1 MQETGVQQ
9 EPVFA
14 LDAWREVYGVDGDP
28 FDGRRA
34 DLLQIGRYGEVI
46 ENLRHLIHFSER
58 IVALTAPKGGG
69 KSLLLKRLIELEGE
83 ALRIVLL
90 KPGLLEGAEA
100 LVIQLAT
107 GLELPTVENNL
118 STKVLLAEI
127 MQSCERSFASGLRT
141 LFIIDDAH
149 ELSDESLELLVT
161 RFNPEQSGAFGLLLV
176 GQLQIT
182 QQLARACGARGTS
195 VQYVGVPPL
204 DLSDTSRYLNEKLRA
219 AGWSGGEGE
228 IPPAVVGKLYQLS
241 KGIPGRIDRLAGSL
255 LLSAG
260 AEKPKSFSPS
270 TKLYQLVSG
279 FLLAIFIG
287 GVGFIAWRYEAAPR
301 MEGASADSS
310 RVTIKLPAPE
320 PAVEAIA
327 TQPEIPVESVA
338 VTPDELS
345 STDSMKDVQAES
357 ATNLAQKTEKE
368 TNQKTVAAESAVKM
382 PVAKSDEVVEAKSS
396 DQAPPTSVHKD
407 LTSVAGESES
417 SIQTVVKNTPPKAK
431 TVETV
436 RTNVPTADVVDDLD
450 HYFRT
455 NEWLQSQASSAWTIQ
470 LLGSLHKESVQTFLR
485 REGDTQDFYVK
496 SLYQG
501 KDWYVVLRGV
511 YPSIEQAKEAL
522 AQLPQ
527 PLVEQG
533 AWVRSISGLQGL
545 VK

>member
-1 MQETGVQQ
+1 MQETVVQQ
-9 EPVFA
+9 EPAFA

-34 DLLQIGRYGEVI
+34 DLLQVGRYGEVI

-107 GLELPTVENNL
+107 GLALPAVESNL

-195 VQYVGVPPL
+195 VQYVGIPPL
-204 DLSDTSRYLNEKLRA
+204 DLSDTSRYLKEKLRA

-255 LLSAG
+255 LLSVEAS
-260 AEKPKSFSPS
+260 KSKSFNPS

-287 GVGFIAWRYEAAPR
+287 GVGFIAWRYEATPKV
-301 MEGASADSS
+301 EGASANSS

-320 PAVEAIA
+320 PEAEAIA
-327 TQPEIPVESVA
+327 PQPEIPVESVA
-338 VTPDELS
+338 DTSDELPS
-345 STDSMKDVQAES
+345 PDSMNDAQTES
-357 ATNLAQKTEKE
+357 ASAPIQKVEKE
-368 TNQKTVAAESAVKM
+368 ANQKTAAAEPSEKA
-382 PVAKSDEVVEAKSS
+382 PVAKPDEVAETTTS
-396 DQAPPTSVHKD
+396 DQAPPIVAHKKPAA
-407 LTSVAGESES
+407 VAGESAS
-417 SIQTVVKNTPPKAK
+417 STQTVAKADPPRTKAVGK
-431 TVETV
+431 
-436 RTNVPTADVVDDLD
+436 NVPTAEVVDDLD

-485 REGDTQDFYVK
+485 REGDTRDFYVK

-501 KDWYVVLRGV
+501 KDWFVVLRGV
-511 YPSIEQAKEAL
+511 YPSVEQAKEAL

>member
-1 MQETGVQQ
+1 MQEIGVQQ
-9 EPVFA
+9 ESAFA

-34 DLLQIGRYGEVI
+34 DLLQVGRYGEVI

-69 KSLLLKRLIELEGE
+69 KSLLLQRLIELEGE

-107 GLELPTVENNL
+107 GLALPTVENNL

-195 VQYVGVPPL
+195 VQYVGIPPL

-255 LLSAG
+255 LLSAE
-260 AEKPKSFSPS
+260 AAKPKSFSPS
-270 TKLYQLVSG
+270 TKLYQLASG

-287 GVGFIAWRYEAAPR
+287 GVGFIAWRYEATPKV
-301 MEGASADSS
+301 EGASANSS
-310 RVTIKLPAPE
+310 RVTIKLPTPE
-320 PAVEAIA
+320 PEVEAIVA
-327 TQPEIPVESVA
+327 QPEITVDSIA
-338 VTPDELS
+338 DTSDELS
-345 STDSMKDVQAES
+345 SPDSMSDAQIES
-357 ATNLAQKTEKE
+357 ATSPAQKDKKE
-368 TNQKTVAAESAVKM
+368 SNKKAVAAEPSEKA
-382 PVAKSDEVVEAKSS
+382 PVTKPDEVVDTTAS
-396 DQAPPTSVHKD
+396 DQAPQVVAHKKPAP
-407 LTSVAGESES
+407 VAGEPES
-417 SIQTVVKNTPPKAK
+417 SAQTVAKTSPPKDK
-431 TVETV
+431 TVEKS
-436 RTNVPTADVVDDLD
+436 VPTAGGADDLD

>member
-1 MQETGVQQ
+1 MQETVVQQ
-9 EPVFA
+9 EPAFA

-34 DLLQIGRYGEVI
+34 DLLQVGRYGEVV

-107 GLELPTVENNL
+107 GLALPTVESNL

-195 VQYVGVPPL
+195 VQYVGIPPL

-255 LLSAG
+255 LLSAE
-260 AEKPKSFSPS
+260 AAKPKSFNPS

-279 FLLAIFIG
+279 FLLAIFMG
-287 GVGFIAWRYEAAPR
+287 GVGFIAWRYEATPKV
-301 MEGASADSS
+301 EDASADSS

-320 PAVEAIA
+320 PEVETISP
-327 TQPEIPVESVA
+327 QPEIPVESVA
-338 VTPDELS
+338 DTSDELS
-345 STDSMKDVQAES
+345 PRDSISDAQTES
-357 ATNLAQKTEKE
+357 ATAPAQKVEKDV
-368 TNQKTVAAESAVKM
+368 NQKTVAAETSEKA
-382 PVAKSDEVVEAKSS
+382 PVAKPDEVVETTTS
-396 DQAPPTSVHKD
+396 DHAPPVVANKKPAP
-407 LTSVAGESES
+407 VAGQSAS
-417 SIQTVVKNTPPKAK
+417 STQTVAKADPPKTK
-431 TVETV
+431 TVEK
-436 RTNVPTADVVDDLD
+436 NVPTAEVVDDLD

-501 KDWYVVLRGV
+501 KDWFVVLRGV

>member
-9 EPVFA
+9 EPAFA
-14 LDAWREVYGVDGDP
+14 LDVWREVYGVDGDP

-34 DLLQIGRYGEVI
+34 DLLQVGRYGEVI
-46 ENLRHLIHFSER
+46 ENLRHLIHFAER

-107 GLELPTVENNL
+107 GLELPTAESNL

-255 LLSAG
+255 LLSAE
-260 AEKPKSFSPS
+260 AAKPKRSFSSS

-279 FLLAIFIG
+279 FLLAIFVG
-287 GVGFIAWRYEAAPR
+287 GVGFIAWRYEAAPKV
-301 MEGASADSS
+301 ESATADAS

-320 PAVEAIA
+320 PEVEAPVIH
-327 TQPEIPVESVA
+327 TETPVEPVA
-338 VTPDELS
+338 DVFDEL
-345 STDSMKDVQAES
+345 
-357 ATNLAQKTEKE
+357 
-368 TNQKTVAAESAVKM
+368 
-382 PVAKSDEVVEAKSS
+382 
-396 DQAPPTSVHKD
+396 PP
-407 LTSVAGESES
+407 ESES
-417 SIQTVVKNTPPKAK
+417 GAKPEDAAAQTQKVEKEANQTVVVAAAPAK
-431 TVETV
+431 TPVEKVSADVESKYSDPALPAAVLKELAPVEEPESFTQIAAKKNPSKV
-436 RTNVPTADVVDDLD
+436 KPLENNVPTAEVVDDLD

-455 NEWLQSQASSAWTIQ
+455 NEWLQSQASTAWTIQ